1 MALTHADV
9 KASLKAVEQWL
20 IGKERAKVEI
30 TVSNGR
36 LNIRAA
42 EDEVL
47 VQNGKVLGADKP
59 TEQ

>member
-1 MALTHADV
+1 MGLTPADV
-9 KASLKAVEQWL
+9 KGPLKAVEQWL
-20 IGKERAKVEI
+20 IGKDRAKVEI

-47 VQNGKVLGADKP
+47 VQNGKILGADKP
-59 TEQ
+59 AE